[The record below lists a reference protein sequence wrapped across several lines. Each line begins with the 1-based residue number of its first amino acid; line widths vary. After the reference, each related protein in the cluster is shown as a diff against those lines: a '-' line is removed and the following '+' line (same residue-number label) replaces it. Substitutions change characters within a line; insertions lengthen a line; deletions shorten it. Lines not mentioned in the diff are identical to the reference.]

1 MKLQY
6 ENKDCF
12 KYDVPEFYVC
22 KARSHCLGK
31 SQILIMVKKKKH
43 FSNKSRKSNPGK
55 AGGDQSDQKC
65 IFQREGEARNF
76 SDF

>member
-12 KYDVPEFYVC
+12 KYDVSEFYVC

-31 SQILIMVKKKKH
+31 S
-43 FSNKSRKSNPGK
+43 
-55 AGGDQSDQKC
+55 
-65 IFQREGEARNF
+65 
-76 SDF
+76 